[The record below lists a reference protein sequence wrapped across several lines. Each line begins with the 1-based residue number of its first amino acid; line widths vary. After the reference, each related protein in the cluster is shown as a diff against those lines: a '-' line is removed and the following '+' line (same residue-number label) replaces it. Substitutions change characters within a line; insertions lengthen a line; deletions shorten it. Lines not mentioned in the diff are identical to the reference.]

1 MIIQMKE
8 LNIEFK
14 LIRRKRKTME
24 IRIQPPGLVEVIAP
38 DRLSKNQ
45 VLDFVASKGQWIQKK
60 LAQMALAQ
68 DQIIERKY
76 ETGEYLLLQG
86 KEVPFILQVDPERK
100 TIKVSHS
107 QDGITVTSPV
117 HDKEAIGSVLE
128 KWYITA
134 GQQIVEERIAHYQR
148 FFPMA
153 PSKVQVKNQ
162 KRRWG
167 TCTSGRALYFN
178 WRIVMAP
185 VEIIDY
191 LVVHEMCH
199 MLEMNHS
206 PRYWSLVE
214 QVLPDYKKRRK
225 WLKENGMRLCL

>member
-86 KEVPFILQVDPERK
+86 KEVRWQN
-100 TIKVSHS
+100 
-107 QDGITVTSPV
+107 
-117 HDKEAIGSVLE
+117 
-128 KWYITA
+128 
-134 GQQIVEERIAHYQR
+134 
-148 FFPMA
+148 
-153 PSKVQVKNQ
+153 PS
-162 KRRWG
+162 
-167 TCTSGRALYFN
+167 
-178 WRIVMAP
+178 
-185 VEIIDY
+185 
-191 LVVHEMCH
+191 
-199 MLEMNHS
+199 
-206 PRYWSLVE
+206 
-214 QVLPDYKKRRK
+214 QVLHRP
-225 WLKENGMRLCL
+225 L